1 VSAGLLAA
9 DALAAATEGFTPADI
24 EYAARVAAQVAF
36 EREVVHGEAV
46 DARGASTR

>member
-1 VSAGLLAA
+1 VSAALLAA
-9 DALAAATEGFTPADI
+9 DALAAATEGLPADI
-24 EYAARVAAQVAF
+24 AYAARVAAQLAF